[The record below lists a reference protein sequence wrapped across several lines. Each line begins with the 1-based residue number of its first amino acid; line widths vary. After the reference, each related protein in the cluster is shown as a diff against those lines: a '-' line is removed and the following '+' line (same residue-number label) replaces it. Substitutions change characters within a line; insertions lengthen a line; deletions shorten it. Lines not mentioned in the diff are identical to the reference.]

1 MCEVVWVCGL
11 MSVYLGGLRE
21 VLTCERMRSNVSTS
35 RNPHIYR
42 ILTSGHTPTLPHTYS
57 SFLSSQSGAYLQRNP
72 KHTSPV
78 ADTARIVQH
87 KESHS
92 RL

>member
-1 MCEVVWVCGL
+1 MLYNMFHNYMFRPFSLGHLHVV
-11 MSVYLGGLRE
+11 YTDIRPH
-21 VLTCERMRSNVSTS
+21 THTTS
-35 RNPHIYR
+35 HIIFFL
-42 ILTSGHTPTLPHTYS
+42 ILTE
-57 SFLSSQSGAYLQRNP
+57 GAYLQRNP

-78 ADTARIVQH
+78 ADTARIVQD